1 MLLKDIAYYKTGG
14 TCAELHSPS
23 SVEELADVVGSVHR
37 RRLPFFLLGGG
48 TNSLV
53 IDDHFPGAV
62 ITFRKLTALTF
73 DGTAVYAQAGVEN
86 TQLAEACRDRGLD
99 GTAWMNRLPG
109 QIGGTVRMNARC
121 YGGEISQVVEMVT
134 AITLSGEIRQYRDP
148 GVFRG
153 YKDTIFMT
161 NGEAIAAAVIRTNH
175 GELAAIQKRMD
186 HCAKD
191 RISKGQFLHPSCG
204 CVFKNDYSIGIP
216 SGLLLEEAGV
226 KELIHE
232 RMTINPHHANF
243 VFNRGATSRE
253 ILELTFI
260 MREAVFSKFG
270 VWLEYEMEI
279 LGLVPNDLAEKL
291 REHRQH
297 VLRAEEL
304 GVLHERLR
312 TKVRTT

>member
-1 MLLKDIAYYKTGG
+1 M
-14 TCAELHSPS
+14 
-23 SVEELADVVGSVHR
+23 
-37 RRLPFFLLGGG
+37 
-48 TNSLV
+48 
-53 IDDHFPGAV
+53 
-62 ITFRKLTALTF
+62 
-73 DGTAVYAQAGVEN
+73 
-86 TQLAEACRDRGLD
+86 
-99 GTAWMNRLPG
+99 
-109 QIGGTVRMNARC
+109 
-121 YGGEISQVVEMVT
+121 
-134 AITLSGEIRQYRDP
+134 
-148 GVFRG
+148 
-153 YKDTIFMT
+153 
-161 NGEAIAAAVIRTNH
+161 
-175 GELAAIQKRMD
+175 
-186 HCAKD
+186 
-191 RISKGQFLHPSCG
+191 
-204 CVFKNDYSIGIP
+204 
-216 SGLLLEEAGV
+216 